1 MSSGRNLSGAEQR
14 HMKKGEGEEKSW
26 RRWFEK
32 YSSPWLIQFNVL
44 IFGVLRESLFIVDR
58 KRNLN

>member
-1 MSSGRNLSGAEQR
+1 
-14 HMKKGEGEEKSW
+14 MKKGEGEEKSW